1 MRFLTLFVACSI
13 VSAAAKKAPPSS
25 PLDQYLERARQGS
38 SDSGQKSPGSIYTPT
53 APFAD
58 VFRDL
63 RAGRLYDLV
72 TIVVSDNTS
81 AVSSGAT
88 DTSRKSAANAGITA
102 LGGQTKATGPLAN
115 LANMNGTQTLQG
127 QGTTSRQTTLTTTL
141 TAQVV
146 AVLPNGN
153 IVVEGRKELGV
164 NSEHQVITVRG
175 IVRPDDLTPANSIS
189 SAQIAM
195 LEVKVNGKGVVA
207 DSVKRP
213 FILYRLLMGLLP
225 F

>member
-1 MRFLTLFVACSI
+1 MLLGVCFVLG
-13 VSAAAKKAPPSS
+13 AASRKPMPPS
-25 PLDQYLERARQGS
+25 PLDQYLERAREAS
-38 SDSGQKSPGSIYTPT
+38 SDSAPKSPGSIYSAS
-53 APFAD
+53 APLAAG
-58 VFRDL
+58 FRDL
-63 RAGRLYDLV
+63 RAGRVYDLV

-88 DTSRKSAANAGITA
+88 NTSRKSAATAGITA

-115 LANMNGTQTLQG
+115 LANMTGTQTLQG

-164 NSEHQVITVRG
+164 NSEHQVVTVRG

-189 SAQIAM
+189 SSQIAM

-213 FILYRLLMGLLP
+213 FFLYRLLMGLLP